1 MARMIPLHIPKSN
14 DSDAERTLFDELK
27 RSCSDEW
34 IVLHSLDLA
43 QRGESAMAL
52 ENTSLMA
59 WTTQEIEEQVDRQPK
74 LGLALIQMLVERCLE
89 FEERLQSFA
98 LDKTPER
105 IMRALLRF
113 STRFGTRS
121 EDGSVRIPPM
131 THQLISEYVGTS
143 REIVTFQMNRLRQEG
158 FIRYSRKGIDV
169 YTESLADHLR
179 RITEPELW
187 RAAGGTGQQPGAVRT
202 GSM

>member
-1 MARMIPLHIPKSN
+1 MDDGSQTVVEIFG
-14 DSDAERTLFDELK
+14 AEDFFGESGL
-27 RSCSDEW
+27 
-34 IVLHSLDLA
+34 LDLT
-43 QRGESAMAL
+43 QRGESALSL
-52 ENTSLMA
+52 ENSALMS
-59 WTTQEIEEQVDRQPK
+59 WSTQELEEQVERQPK

-113 STRFGTRS
+113 SARFGVRS

-179 RITEPELW
+179 RVTEPELW
-187 RAAGGTGQQPGAVRT
+187 RAAGGTEQQPGAVRT
-202 GSM
+202 GGV